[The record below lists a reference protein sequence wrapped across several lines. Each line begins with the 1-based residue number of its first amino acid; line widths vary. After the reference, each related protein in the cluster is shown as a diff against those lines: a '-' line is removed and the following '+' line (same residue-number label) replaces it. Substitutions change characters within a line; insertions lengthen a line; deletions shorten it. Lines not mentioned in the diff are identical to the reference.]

1 MSAGNIGF
9 FEVRVD
15 DFQRAQK
22 FYRGVF
28 GWEFS
33 KSDGVPYE
41 FYMID
46 NSKKGEMGLQEG
58 GMRKREKPLVTDSG
72 ESGYV
77 CYIMVEAIDEAL
89 EKIAKHGGI
98 VTTPKAYVPAG
109 YFAYALDTEGNAF
122 GVWEVAH

>member
-1 MSAGNIGF
+1 MANVGF

-15 DFQRAQK
+15 DFDRAQK
-22 FYRGVF
+22 FYHNVF

-33 KSDGVPYE
+33 KSEGVPYE

-46 NSKKGEMGLQEG
+46 SGKKGEMGLQEG
-58 GMRKREKPLVTDSG
+58 GMRKREKPLAKDNG

-77 CYIMVEAIDEAL
+77 CLIIVDAIDEAL
-89 EKIAKHGGI
+89 AKIAQYGGQ
-98 VTTPKAYVPAG
+98 VTSPKAHIPAG

-122 GVWEVAH
+122 GVWEVAK